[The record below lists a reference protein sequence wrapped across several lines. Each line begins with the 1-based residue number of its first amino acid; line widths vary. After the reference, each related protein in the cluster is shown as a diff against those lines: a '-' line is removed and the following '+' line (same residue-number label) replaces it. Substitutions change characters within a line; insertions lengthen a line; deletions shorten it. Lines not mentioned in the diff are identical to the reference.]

1 MNAAKYARAK
11 AVFLNVCSLP
21 SVAWESALDRECA
34 GDPSLR
40 TDVETLLAHHQSES
54 ILDAPPHQPR
64 IVQVAF
70 GGATSEKWNE
80 EQRQFLHQRIRV
92 WILVVHLLIALVLF
106 RAFSY
111 LDSWSKLSTFSASG
125 IIVGCIGISALSILT
140 VLLRA
145 PSFLWLRRIEL
156 MLLGLGT
163 MVICCWSYG
172 WFKNGGSV
180 AVSISRNVDER
191 LASLYWII
199 SADRFTHFR
208 LSPAMLGFPSAN
220 FFAVI
225 TSMYAVVIP
234 QTTRRLIVI
243 IIAMLLL
250 AGATILAAA
259 AANPDLRP
267 FVLRNIASNY
277 LLVLG
282 GGGICSYIGLKVQA
296 LRRAVFDAKQVGQ
309 YQLTRLL
316 GKGGMGEVYLG
327 QHWLL
332 RRTCAVKLI
341 RPEQAGSEQAL
352 VRFERE
358 VQAMAQLTH
367 PNTVEVY
374 DFGRTEDGTF
384 FYAMEFLPGT
394 TLEALVE
401 RHGPLPACRV
411 VYLLSQVCGA
421 LAEAHA
427 KGLVH
432 RDIKPRN
439 VTTERNRTSNDPR
452 RFEVLA
458 NQGLGTGPIFG
469 SLGTQL
475 AASGSSLGRAGAA
488 LGSSRDPAPPSSCRQ
503 RKRPPCASCSGRAI
517 ELRSSALSR
526 ATCGHG
532 SSASLS

>member
-282 GGGICSYIGLKVQA
+282 GGGICSYIGLKFQA

-309 YQLTRLL
+309 FADIALKLFKAFVETDATLAEINPLIVTGTVLFTPHSRSGFVSRDVEQYDSFGRLARTFTRRE
-316 GKGGMGEVYLG
+316 G
-327 QHWLL
+327 
-332 RRTCAVKLI
+332 
-341 RPEQAGSEQAL
+341 GSEPVLISGIQ
-352 VRFERE
+352 VME
-358 VQAMAQLTH
+358 
-367 PNTVEVY
+367 Y
-374 DFGRTEDGTF
+374 DAFSSSW
-384 FYAMEFLPGT
+384 L
-394 TLEALVE
+394 
-401 RHGPLPACRV
+401 
-411 VYLLSQVCGA
+411 
-421 LAEAHA
+421 
-427 KGLVH
+427 GL
-432 RDIKPRN
+432 
-439 VTTERNRTSNDPR
+439 
-452 RFEVLA
+452 
-458 NQGLGTGPIFG
+458 
-469 SLGTQL
+469 
-475 AASGSSLGRAGAA
+475 
-488 LGSSRDPAPPSSCRQ
+488 
-503 RKRPPCASCSGRAI
+503 
-517 ELRSSALSR
+517 
-526 ATCGHG
+526 
-532 SSASLS
+532 